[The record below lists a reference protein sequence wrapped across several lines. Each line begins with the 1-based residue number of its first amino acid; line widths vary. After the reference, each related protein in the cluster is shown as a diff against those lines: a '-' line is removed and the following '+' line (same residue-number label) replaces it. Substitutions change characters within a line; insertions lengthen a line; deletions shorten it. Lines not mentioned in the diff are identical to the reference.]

1 MGMKRLVVTGPK
13 QASFED
19 VPIPSCP
26 PDGLLVR
33 ANVTTVSTGSEIRV
47 FRWLPVDEAGE
58 WIYGGVPFPKGAME
72 NGYSM
77 VGEVIEKGSD
87 VTNFST
93 GDRVFVGA
101 THKEYTVTSPTQAY
115 KIPDSL
121 SDEHAVFMNILNV
134 GQIGLRNG
142 NPTLGENV
150 AIVGLGVIG
159 LSTLA
164 FCNAMGLRTVGL
176 DLAQNRREVA
186 KKMGAQLVMDPTLDR
201 VHEDII
207 QHFDGIGA
215 DLVIEAASN
224 WRAVRTGLELVLQ
237 DGRIVVVARH
247 VDVPDYN
254 IYGHPYMNKR
264 VTIRSSYGYGD
275 EGDRWDLNRT
285 LKLSLSMLAEGKL
298 SIGAM
303 ITHEF
308 EWSELPEVY
317 SRLDKGDT
325 DILGAIIRWR

>member
-1 MGMKRLVVTGPK
+1 
-13 QASFED
+13 
-19 VPIPSCP
+19 
-26 PDGLLVR
+26 
-33 ANVTTVSTGSEIRV
+33 
-47 FRWLPVDEAGE
+47 
-58 WIYGGVPFPKGAME
+58 
-72 NGYSM
+72 
-77 VGEVIEKGSD
+77 
-87 VTNFST
+87 
-93 GDRVFVGA
+93 
-101 THKEYTVTSPTQAY
+101 
-115 KIPDSL
+115 
-121 SDEHAVFMNILNV
+121 
-134 GQIGLRNG
+134 
-142 NPTLGENV
+142 
-150 AIVGLGVIG
+150 
-159 LSTLA
+159 
-164 FCNAMGLRTVGL
+164 MGLRTVGL

-224 WRAVRTGLELVLQ
+224 WRAVRTGLELVRQ